1 MPHGRIL
8 AFVAFAFAS
17 SVPPGSPGAP
27 AVEILDAAGS
37 LPAHLSGGLRDP
49 IGFAQASTGEY
60 VVLDRR
66 EHTVYVVDAK
76 QTALRKILEI
86 GFEKGQVISPGVLA
100 LSTDD
105 ILAVADAPNGQERIQ
120 YFDLQ
125 GRQLGGFYLNTRL
138 APRVVVGSMVRNG
151 VGSMHF
157 TGRSFLVN
165 RPETGALFSEIDLV
179 GKTNRLIGTL
189 RKTGFEADPDLHL
202 AMNTGIPLTD
212 SAGNMYFV
220 FTTGVPMFRKYD
232 PKGTLLY
239 ERHIEGPEL
248 DAQIQN
254 LPTVW
259 PRRQTGD
266 GFLPVVEPIVRAA
279 AVDPGGRLWVS
290 LTAPFTY
297 VYNATG
303 DKIRAVQFKAAGIL
317 SPASLSFTR
326 RGRLLVTPGCFEFDV
341 QSMPKSNISLVFI
354 HKPYSPGGRSFLG
367 VMRHV
372 SGPSETISTSI
383 WFDES
388 GAPMFLAPK
397 IRELPILTERT
408 AFFVSTSAD
417 TNHSRPFGLL

>member
-1 MPHGRIL
+1 MHL
-8 AFVAFAFAS
+8 AGTLADPVAYARAT
-17 SVPPGSPGAP
+17 
-27 AVEILDAAGS
+27 
-37 LPAHLSGGLRDP
+37 
-49 IGFAQASTGEY
+49 TGEY
-60 VVLDRR
+60 VILDRR
-66 EHTVYVVDAK
+66 AHAVYVVDAK

-86 GFEKGQVISPGVLA
+86 GFDKGQVISPSVLA

-105 ILAVADAPNGQERIQ
+105 VIAIADAPNGQERIQ

-125 GRQLGGFYLNTRL
+125 GRQLGGFYLNTRM
-138 APRVVVGSMVRNG
+138 APRVVVGSLVRSG

-157 TGRSFLVN
+157 TGQSFLIS
-165 RPETGALFSEIDLV
+165 RPEAGALISEIDLV

-189 RKTGFEADPDLHL
+189 RKTGFEADTDIHL
-202 AMNTGIPLTD
+202 AMNSGIPLAD
-212 SAGNMYFV
+212 PAGGMYFV

-232 PKGTLLY
+232 AKGTLLY

-266 GFLPVVEPIVRAA
+266 GSYSVVEPIVRAA
-279 AVDPGGRLWVS
+279 AVDAGGRLWVS
-290 LTAPFTY
+290 LAAPFSY
-297 VYNATG
+297 VYSATG
-303 DKIRAVQFKAAGIL
+303 DKIRAVQFNAAGFL
-317 SPASLSFTR
+317 SPGSLSFTR
-326 RGRLLVTPGCFEFDV
+326 GGRLLVTPGCVEFDV

-354 HKPYSPGGRSFLG
+354 HKPYSPGGRSFFG
-367 VMRHV
+367 VIRQV

-408 AFFVSTSAD
+408 LFFVSTSAD
-417 TNHSRPFGLL
+417 TNHSRPLGLL